1 MNSFIVG
8 DHTASLPNTEPH
20 RSSILGRSCGTMGL
34 AEVFIR
40 TNEAYFDNVGAID
53 DNNKKFMQQWVD
65 RYVAWVKL
73 HATCSTRQA

>member
-1 MNSFIVG
+1 
-8 DHTASLPNTEPH
+8 
-20 RSSILGRSCGTMGL
+20 MGL